1 MKKLIFVTLFLILFA
16 NVATNA
22 QNGDR
27 DIDVRLGV
35 GVSKFHAESDLLLL
49 SE

>member
-1 MKKLIFVTLFLILFA
+1 MQKLFLISLFLILFA

-27 DIDVRLGV
+27 DIDVRFGL
-35 GVSKFHAESDLLLL
+35 GVSKFNAESDPLLF
-49 SE
+49 E

>member
-1 MKKLIFVTLFLILFA
+1 MQKLFLISLFLILFA

-27 DIDVRLGV
+27 DIDVRFGL
-35 GVSKFHAESDLLLL
+35 GVSKFNAESDLLLL

>member
-1 MKKLIFVTLFLILFA
+1 MKKLFLISLFLILFA

-27 DIDVRLGV
+27 DIDVRFGL
-35 GVSKFHAESDLLLL
+35 GVSKFNAESDPLLL